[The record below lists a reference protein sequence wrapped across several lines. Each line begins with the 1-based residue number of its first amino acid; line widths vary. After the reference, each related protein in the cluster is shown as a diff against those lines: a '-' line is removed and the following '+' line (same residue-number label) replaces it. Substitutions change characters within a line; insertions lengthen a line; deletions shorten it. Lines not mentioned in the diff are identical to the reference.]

1 MKLFE
6 LKEFIC
12 GLPQELDNFTV
23 VNGEY
28 GLLDPNDEDS
38 MVYRVDKPVLVISVD
53 ENDQEIVLLHQT
65 REDLRADVDVYGNP
79 KGTE

>member
-6 LKEFIC
+6 LKEFINS
-12 GLPQELDNFTV
+12 LPQEMDNFVV

-28 GLLDPNDEDS
+28 GLLDPTDDDS

-65 REDLRADVDVYGNP
+65 REDLTAEVDIYGNP
-79 KGTE
+79 EGTE

>member
-12 GLPQELDNFTV
+12 GLPQELDNLNG
-23 VNGEY
+23 VNGEE
-28 GLLDPNDEDS
+28 GLLKPDNEES

-53 ENDQEIVLLHQT
+53 ENDQ
-65 REDLRADVDVYGNP
+65 
-79 KGTE
+79 

>member
-6 LKEFIC
+6 LKEFIF

-28 GLLDPNDEDS
+28 GLLDPNNEDS

-53 ENDQEIVLLHQT
+53 ENDQEIVFLHQT

-79 KGTE
+79 EGTE